1 MKQFLKRMTSAVFC
15 LAFLFSGILPN
26 LPDALAAPGNSY
38 TLRDYDYA
46 QYSYSFDG
54 SYPAPF
60 ANTSQ
65 IWHEFR
71 MQNNQTGGFSSGY
84 CLSYG
89 VHTTNGTV
97 YNAMSSNDYA
107 ALSAGQKQM
116 INYALMFGYDVG
128 ILPGAEY
135 RDMSKYMGTQI
146 LVWTIASG
154 VYGTGDEG
162 RVVNTLVAGD
172 GDALNYYNNLK
183 SSIESFDKIPSF
195 ANYGDTTVNP
205 APTYTMQWNSSRSR
219 YEVTL
224 TDTNGVLNDF
234 NFSMSGVT
242 FEKNGNTL
250 TAYTTQVISTAATS
264 SSTKAIPVSINN
276 CAVDFLVNSGGAQPV
291 CTYNY
296 AGASDPVNAY
306 FRLKTAAVGNLTV
319 QKASD
324 DNVKQGFQFKV
335 TSDAGLNQTI
345 TTGTDGKATLSNLPI
360 YQSDGTTK
368 INYTV
373 SEINVPGRYT
383 VPGSQKVQ
391 LTNGTTTVNFTNAL
405 KRGSLAVLKTSDDNL
420 NNGRTFS
427 VTGSNGYSG
436 TMTTNSSGK
445 ATLSNLPVYDSQ
457 NQLIQYTVTETGT
470 PDRYIIPKPVTVTL
484 ETDKTI
490 TANFNNSLKR
500 GNLAVLKTSDDN
512 LNEGRTFSVTGSN
525 GYSGT
530 MTTNSSGKATL
541 SNLPVYD
548 SNNQLIQYTVT
559 ETGTPD
565 RYIIPK
571 PVTVTLET
579 DKTITTNFYNQ
590 RKTATAELVK
600 LDGESNHPILNHDGV
615 FTVYEWSDLQGDY
628 IEHSTMHWD
637 DAKQKYV
644 TGTLTYT
651 LDNGGKFKVLE
662 TKSPTGYYNDKKL
675 NAEFAIMQDGEVFQ
689 INGGT
694 VTNVRQKASITVTKQ
709 GETLTRYDFRQ
720 TEFGLLYEPVF
731 EVQAKE
737 NATYEL
743 TALEDIVLPDG
754 TVKYKAGELA
764 QTVTTEIQPDGGIY
778 ARFDNLDLGKYRV
791 REVTAPDGYF
801 IGSNEYEI
809 ELTYKGQEADV
820 FDTPVDSYN
829 DRQKFKITFQKDIE
843 ENEVHPNPDAYQDIF
858 FGVFNREPITDEMG
872 NVLLPKDS
880 LLEVLPVS
888 ESGQVLSKG
897 DYVAGEYYLKE
908 LQTAEGWNLLETE
921 YDFTLEYP
929 AQEIPLVWVDLNEEY
944 GVIQNT
950 VIRGGFAFGKISSHD
965 NRILPGAEYGVFA
978 ADESDVPESG
988 KLENAELPDRDSAL
1002 QIVTTDENGMAEVS
1016 GLPYG
1021 WYYLQELSPAEHY
1034 HIDNTRY
1041 YFKISEQ
1048 GAVIEA
1054 VVSDAPIIGSLVARY
1069 FPDGMFDGSSG
1080 LWYPTAP
1087 QTGDGFP
1094 LWECLTGVGV
1104 FAVLLVIGI
1113 DIRFRDRKR
1122 QSKNKR

>member
-1 MKQFLKRMTSAVFC
+1 M
-15 LAFLFSGILPN
+15 
-26 LPDALAAPGNSY
+26 
-38 TLRDYDYA
+38 
-46 QYSYSFDG
+46 
-54 SYPAPF
+54 
-60 ANTSQ
+60 
-65 IWHEFR
+65 
-71 MQNNQTGGFSSGY
+71 
-84 CLSYG
+84 
-89 VHTTNGTV
+89 
-97 YNAMSSNDYA
+97 
-107 ALSAGQKQM
+107 
-116 INYALMFGYDVG
+116 
-128 ILPGAEY
+128 
-135 RDMSKYMGTQI
+135 
-146 LVWTIASG
+146 
-154 VYGTGDEG
+154 
-162 RVVNTLVAGD
+162 
-172 GDALNYYNNLK
+172 
-183 SSIESFDKIPSF
+183 
-195 ANYGDTTVNP
+195 
-205 APTYTMQWNSSRSR
+205 
-219 YEVTL
+219 
-224 TDTNGVLNDF
+224 
-234 NFSMSGVT
+234 
-242 FEKNGNTL
+242 
-250 TAYTTQVISTAATS
+250 
-264 SSTKAIPVSINN
+264 
-276 CAVDFLVNSGGAQPV
+276 
-291 CTYNY
+291 
-296 AGASDPVNAY
+296 
-306 FRLKTAAVGNLTV
+306 
-319 QKASD
+319 
-324 DNVKQGFQFKV
+324 
-335 TSDAGLNQTI
+335 
-345 TTGTDGKATLSNLPI
+345 
-360 YQSDGTTK
+360 
-368 INYTV
+368 
-373 SEINVPGRYT
+373 
-383 VPGSQKVQ
+383 
-391 LTNGTTTVNFTNAL
+391 
-405 KRGSLAVLKTSDDNL
+405 
-420 NNGRTFS
+420 
-427 VTGSNGYSG
+427 
-436 TMTTNSSGK
+436 
-445 ATLSNLPVYDSQ
+445 
-457 NQLIQYTVTETGT
+457 
-470 PDRYIIPKPVTVTL
+470 
-484 ETDKTI
+484 
-490 TANFNNSLKR
+490 
-500 GNLAVLKTSDDN
+500 
-512 LNEGRTFSVTGSN
+512 
-525 GYSGT
+525 
-530 MTTNSSGKATL
+530 
-541 SNLPVYD
+541 
-548 SNNQLIQYTVT
+548 T

>member
-250 TAYTTQVISTAATS
+250 TAYTTQVISTASTS
-264 SSTKAIPVSINN
+264 SSAKAIPVSINN

-420 NNGRTFS
+420 NN
-427 VTGSNGYSG
+427 
-436 TMTTNSSGK
+436 
-445 ATLSNLPVYDSQ
+445 
-457 NQLIQYTVTETGT
+457 
-470 PDRYIIPKPVTVTL
+470 
-484 ETDKTI
+484 
-490 TANFNNSLKR
+490 
-500 GNLAVLKTSDDN
+500 
-512 LNEGRTFSVTGSN
+512 GRTFSVTGSN

>member
-1 MKQFLKRMTSAVFC
+1 MKGILKRTMSAVFC
-15 LAFLFSGILPN
+15 LVFLFTAVLSN
-26 LPDALAAPGNSY
+26 LPTAFAVPGDGY
-38 TLRDYDYA
+38 TLRDYDYSNL
-46 QYSYSFDG
+46 SYSFDG

-71 MQNNQTGGFSSGY
+71 MQNNRTGGFSSGY

-97 YNAMSSNDYA
+97 YGAMSGNDYA
-107 ALSAGQKQM
+107 ALSTNQKQM

-146 LVWTIASG
+146 LVWMIASG
-154 VYGTGDEG
+154 VYGTGNES

-172 GDALNYYNNLK
+172 GDALSYYNNLK
-183 SSIESFDKIPSF
+183 NTIESFRKIPSF
-195 ANYGDTTVNP
+195 TSRSNIEALI
-205 APTYTMQWNSSRSR
+205 PTYTMQWNSARNR

-250 TAYTTQVISTAATS
+250 TAYTTQVISNASTS
-264 SSTKAIPVSINN
+264 ASTRAIPVSVRN

-296 AGASDPVNAY
+296 DGTSDPVNAY
-306 FRLKTAAVGNLTV
+306 FRLKTAAVGELTV

-324 DNVKQGFQFKV
+324 DGVKQGFQFKV
-335 TSDAGLNQTI
+335 TSDAGYN
-345 TTGTDGKATLSNLPI
+345 TTVTTDSTGKATISSLPI
-360 YQSDGTTK
+360 YQPDGTTK

-383 VPGSQKVQ
+383 TPGSQTVQ

-405 KRGSLAVLKTSDDNL
+405 KRGALAVQKTSDDNL
-420 NNGRTFS
+420 NQGRTFK

-436 TMTTNSSGK
+436 TMTTDSTGKATLSNLPVYDSQNRLIQYTIVETGTPDRYIIPEPVTVTLETGKTITANFRNSLKRGTLAVRKTSDDNLNQGRTFKVTGSNGYSGTMTTDSSGK

-457 NQLIQYTVTETGT
+457 NKLIQYTITETGT
-470 PDRYIIPKPVTVTL
+470 PDRYIIPEPVTVTL

-490 TANFNNSLKR
+490 TAS
-500 GNLAVLKTSDDN
+500 
-512 LNEGRTFSVTGSN
+512 
-525 GYSGT
+525 
-530 MTTNSSGKATL
+530 
-541 SNLPVYD
+541 
-548 SNNQLIQYTVT
+548 
-559 ETGTPD
+559 
-565 RYIIPK
+565 
-571 PVTVTLET
+571 
-579 DKTITTNFYNQ
+579 FYNE

-600 LDGESNHPILNHDGV
+600 LDGESGDPILNHDGV

-628 IEHSTMHWD
+628 IEHSTMSWD
-637 DAKQKYV
+637 ETKQKYV

-651 LDNGGKFKVLE
+651 LDNGGKFKVVE

-675 NAEFAIMQDGEVFQ
+675 NAEFAITQDGEVFQ

-694 VTNVRQKASITVTKQ
+694 VTNIRQKATITVTEL
-709 GETLTRYDFRQ
+709 GEQLSRYDFRQ

-731 EVQAKE
+731 ETGILE
-737 NATYEL
+737 GATYEL
-743 TALEDIVLPDG
+743 TALEDIFLPDG
-754 TVKYKAGELA
+754 TVKYHAGDLV
-764 QTVTTEIQPDGGIY
+764 QTVTTKVQPDGGIY
-778 ARFDNLDLGKYRV
+778 ARFDGLDLGKYKV
-791 REVTAPDGYF
+791 REVSAPNGYF
-801 IGSNEYEI
+801 IGANEYEI
-809 ELTYKGQEADV
+809 ELTYKGQEVAV

-829 DRQKFKITFQKDIE
+829 DRQKFKLTFRKDIE
-843 ENEVHPNPDAYQDIF
+843 ENEVHPNPDAYKDIF
-858 FGVFNREPITDEMG
+858 FGVFNREDITDKDG

-888 ESGQVLSKG
+888 ESGQVLSGG
-897 DYVAGEYYLKE
+897 DYVAGEYYVKE

-929 AQEIPLVWVDLNEEY
+929 AQEIPLVWVDLNDEY
-944 GVIQNT
+944 GEIRNT
-950 VIRGGFAFGKISSHD
+950 VTRGGFAFGKISNLDGRVLS
-965 NRILPGAEYGVFA
+965 GAEYGIFS
-978 ADESDVPESG
+978 ADESDVPENG
-988 KLENAELPDRDSAL
+988 KLENAELPDRDSAV
-1002 QIVTTDENGMAEVS
+1002 QIVTTDENGRAEATD
-1016 GLPYG
+1016 LPYG

-1034 HIDNTRY
+1034 HIDSTRY

-1048 GAVIEA
+1048 STVID
-1054 VVSDAPIIGSLVARY
+1054 VIVTDAPIIGSLIARY
-1069 FPDGMFDGSSG
+1069 FPDGMFDGVSG

-1087 QTGDGFP
+1087 QTGESFP
-1094 LWECLTGVGV
+1094 LWECLAGMGV
-1104 FAVLLVIGI
+1104 FAGALLLIAVK
-1113 DIRFRDRKR
+1113 RK
-1122 QSKNKR
+1122 KKDEK

>member
-1 MKQFLKRMTSAVFC
+1 MKQFLKRVASAVLC
-15 LAFLFSGILPN
+15 LAFLLTGILSN
-26 LPDALAAPGNSY
+26 LPTAFAAPGNSY

-107 ALSAGQKQM
+107 ALSADQKQL
-116 INYALMFGYDVG
+116 INYTLMFGYDVG

-135 RDMSKYMGTQI
+135 RDLSKYIGTQV
-146 LVWTIASG
+146 LVWMITSNLLNTSWENSI
-154 VYGTGDEG
+154 
-162 RVVNTLVAGD
+162 VNKLICGD
-172 GDALNYYNNLK
+172 GDALSYYNNLK
-183 SSIESFDKIPSF
+183 SMIESFRKIPSF
-195 ANYGDTTVNP
+195 TSRSNIEALI
-205 APTYTMQWNSSRSR
+205 PTYTMQWNSARSR

-224 TDTNGVLNDF
+224 TDTNGVLSDF

-242 FEKNGNTL
+242 FEKNRNTL
-250 TAYTTQVISTAATS
+250 TAYTTQVISTASTS

-296 AGASDPVNAY
+296 AGTSDPVNAY

-383 VPGSQKVQ
+383 TPGSQTVQ

-405 KRGSLAVLKTSDDNL
+405 KRGNLAVLKTSDDNM

-436 TMTTNSSGK
+436 TMTTGTDGR
-445 ATLSNLPVYDSQ
+445 A
-457 NQLIQYTVTETGT
+457 QLT
-470 PDRYIIPKPVTVTL
+470 
-484 ETDKTI
+484 
-490 TANFNNSLKR
+490 
-500 GNLAVLKTSDDN
+500 
-512 LNEGRTFSVTGSN
+512 
-525 GYSGT
+525 
-530 MTTNSSGKATL
+530 
-541 SNLPVYD
+541 NLPVYD

-565 RYIIPK
+565 RYIIPS
-571 PVTVTLET
+571 PVVVTLET
-579 DKTITTNFYNQ
+579 DKTITASFYNQ

-600 LDGESNHPILNHDGV
+600 LDGESNNPILNHDGV
-615 FTVYEWSDLQGDY
+615 FTVYEWSDTQNDY
-628 IEHSTMHWD
+628 VEHSTMRWD

-662 TKSPTGYYNDKKL
+662 TKSPTGYYNDRKL
-675 NAEFAIMQDGEVFQ
+675 SAEFAITQDSEVFQ
-689 INGGT
+689 INGGS

-709 GETLTRYDFRQ
+709 GEALTRYDFRQ

-737 NATYEL
+737 NAIYEL
-743 TALEDIVLPDG
+743 TALEDVVLPDG
-754 TVKYKAGELA
+754 TVKYKAGELV
-764 QTVTTEIQPDGGIY
+764 QTVTTKMQPDGGIY
-778 ARFDNLDLGKYRV
+778 ARFDNLDLGKYKV

-809 ELTYKGQEADV
+809 ELTYKGQEVDV

-843 ENEVHPNPDAYQDIF
+843 ENEVHPNPDAYQDIY
-858 FGVFNREPITDEMG
+858 FGVFNREPITDKDG

-921 YDFTLEYP
+921 YNFAFTYP
-929 AQEIPLVWVDLNEEY
+929 EQEIPLVWVNLNEEY
-944 GVIQNT
+944 GAIQNT

-965 NRILPGAEYGVFA
+965 NRILPGAEYGIFA

-988 KLENAELPDRDSAL
+988 KLEGAELPDRDNAV

-1034 HIDNTRY
+1034 HIDSTRY

-1048 GAVIEA
+1048 GAVIET

-1087 QTGDGFP
+1087 QTGDTFP
-1094 LWECLTGVGV
+1094 LWECLAGVGI
-1104 FAVLLVIGI
+1104 FAVLFVIGI
-1113 DIRFRDRKR
+1113 GIRFRDKKKR
-1122 QSKNKR
+1122 QK